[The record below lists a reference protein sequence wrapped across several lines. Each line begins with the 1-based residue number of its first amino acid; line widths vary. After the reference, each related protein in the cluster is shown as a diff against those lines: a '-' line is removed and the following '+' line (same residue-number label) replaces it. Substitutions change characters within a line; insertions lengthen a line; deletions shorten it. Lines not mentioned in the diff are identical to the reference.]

1 MRFLSRRSF
10 LGLVTAGS
18 LGGCA
23 SLSEESP
30 VDILLSNLAPGTGGG
45 VGDLA
50 LRFIVR
56 LENASPDPV
65 VVDGG
70 TYKIELNG
78 IYVGQGLSNERIEIP
93 RLSSTTVTVPVHV
106 STVRLMGSLYQV
118 LQSNQVR
125 YRLDGTLYVVRGGSS
140 RRYRATREGQV
151 DFAAAPR

>member
-1 MRFLSRRSF
+1 MNSFSRRSF
-10 LGLVTAGS
+10 LGVVTAGS

-23 SLSEESP
+23 TTAKESP
-30 VDILLSNLAPGTGGG
+30 VEILLSNLAPGSGGG

-50 LRFIVR
+50 LRFVIR

-70 TYKIELNG
+70 SYKIELNG

-118 LQSNQVR
+118 LQSNRVC

-140 RRYRATREGQV
+140 RRYRTSREGQV
-151 DFAAAPR
+151 DFASGLR

>member
-1 MRFLSRRSF
+1 MSSFSRRSF
-10 LGLVTAGS
+10 LGVVTAGS
-18 LGGCA
+18 LAGCA
-23 SLSEESP
+23 TTAKESP
-30 VDILLSNLAPGTGGG
+30 VEILLSNLAPGTGGG

-50 LRFIVR
+50 LRFVIR

-70 TYKIELNG
+70 SYKIELNG

-140 RRYRATREGQV
+140 RRYRTSREGQV
-151 DFAAAPR
+151 DLASGPR